1 MKIEK
6 VNTESVNRLFR
17 QTKLQVILSEFM
29 HSEDKA
35 VRIVLDPGEYA
46 NARSAQASFYKAIQ
60 RLRYPIKA
68 RILNGELYLIKVDHY
83 NHGKGVN

>member
-6 VNTESVNRLFR
+6 VNPESVNRLFR
-17 QTKLQVILSEFM
+17 QTKLQTVLNEFM

-35 VRIVLDPGEYA
+35 IKLVLEPGEYA
-46 NARSAQASFYKAIQ
+46 HTRSAQSSFYRAIQ

-83 NHGKGVN
+83 NPKGMD